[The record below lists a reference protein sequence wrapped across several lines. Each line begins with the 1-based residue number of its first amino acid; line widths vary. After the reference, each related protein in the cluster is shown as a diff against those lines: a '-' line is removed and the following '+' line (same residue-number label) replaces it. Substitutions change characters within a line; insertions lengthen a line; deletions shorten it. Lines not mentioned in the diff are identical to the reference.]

1 MNKQLIEALE
11 NQGTNCRLISFTY
24 TAKGTGETA
33 RYVIRTNVD
42 YTKVCKD
49 DITELEIRA
58 QTAIGI
64 EKICIDAQI
73 ATLKESIK
81 AQETGV
87 AHSKYTK
94 AGLYRSVCPG
104 IKLSLNDQSL
114 ELHGFVHSKVVL
126 KPGFY
131 AKVNH
136 RSEETAKKEEIR
148 KSLKVGKFRSFS
160 LDSGL
165 VHGAKVNG
173 EEITFEQ

>member
-24 TAKGTGETA
+24 TTKGTGETS
-33 RYVIRTNVD
+33 RYTIRTNVD
-42 YTKVCKD
+42 YANVCKD

-64 EKICIDAQI
+64 EKICLEAQI

-94 AGLYRSVCPG
+94 AGLYRSICPG
-104 IKLSLNDQSL
+104 VKISLNDDSL

-126 KPGFY
+126 KAGTY
-131 AKVNH
+131 KKVNH
-136 RSEETAKKEEIR
+136 RSEETAKKDEIR
-148 KSLKVGKFRSFS
+148 KSLKIGKFRSFA

-165 VHGAKVNG
+165 THSAKVNG
-173 EEITFEQ
+173 EEITFD